1 MVKVYTSMKSLDL
14 GCGSVKVNGAVGLD
28 NANIPGVDIIHD
40 LLDFPYP
47 IENKSYENIYLR
59 HVIEHFYLDDLDKI
73 LKECFRILIPGGSLE
88 ITVPH
93 AFSVAGVTDPTH
105 KLFFTFSSGYFWDQ
119 TYHKS
124 YYNEID
130 SHWELVSIKCNKI
143 VWFDWK
149 RYQFKRL
156 DSILSSI
163 MKKRIN
169 RALKKINNP
178 SLADRILKKY
188 NFQFAEIGWSFR
200 KIK

>member
-1 MVKVYTSMKSLDL
+1 MRILDL
-14 GCGSVKVNGAVGLD
+14 GCGENKVGNSIGLD
-28 NANIPGVDIIHD
+28 SADLPDVDVKHD
-40 LLDFPYP
+40 LLSFPYP
-47 IENKSYENIYLR
+47 FDDGSFELIYLR

-93 AFSVAGVTDPTH
+93 AFSIAGLTDPTH
-105 KLFFTFSSGYFWDQ
+105 KLFFTFSSGYFWDK

-124 YYNEID
+124 YYNEIE

-143 VWFDWK
+143 IWFDWK

-156 DSILSSI
+156 DIIFSSI

-169 RALKKINNP
+169 RALKRINNP